1 MKGRLIHLSTEAQG
15 TGCRFKIWQV
25 QHSGPGKDVWAVDNL
40 FTGPHLTNKLTRNE
54 TGNSCSFCDLT
65 ADAFVSRHPQEEF
78 CEPKGVIV
86 LQANELEETYP
97 VRRRIRNAPDRRMRN
112 YDTDR
117 DGCPVRG
124 TRNVICDG
132 IGMRS
137 LETKEIQYLAG
148 MSVLYFMRL
157 GDCEPSRDGP

>member
-1 MKGRLIHLSTEAQG
+1 M
-15 TGCRFKIWQV
+15 
-25 QHSGPGKDVWAVDNL
+25 

-157 GDCEPSRDGP
+157 GDCEPSRDGPYDIHIQLELSWDDNRRL